1 MNAAQL
7 TRVLAVSVPVALL
20 LAGSVILLLKRK
32 ALSSFLQ
39 LLGAGFLVVVVLVHL
54 CEALHLLPSMG
65 WGLDRSPGHYLDGGS
80 LVLGLT
86 LFPLGY
92 LLHALNLPP
101 QREIASRTR

>member
-7 TRVLAVSVPVALL
+7 TRVLAVSIPVAFLL
-20 LAGSVILLLKRK
+20 TGSVILFLKRK
-32 ALSSFLQ
+32 TLSSLLQ
-39 LLGAGFLVVVVLVHL
+39 LLGAGFLVIVVLAHL

-92 LLHALNLPP
+92 LLHAFNLAP
-101 QREIASRTR
+101 QREIASRT